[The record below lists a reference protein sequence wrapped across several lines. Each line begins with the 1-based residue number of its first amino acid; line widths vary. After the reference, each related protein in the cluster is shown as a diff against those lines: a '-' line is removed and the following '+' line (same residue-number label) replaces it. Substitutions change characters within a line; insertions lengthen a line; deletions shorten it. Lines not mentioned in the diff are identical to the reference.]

1 MLPVAAVAAPLA
13 THVKTLSAK
22 PRAHNPVTLVIIG
35 FVIIVKER
43 LSEKEVKLRALRPW
57 LKQTV
62 RRTTF
67 QNLPTMK
74 PFSSPV
80 RKKEKKKARITERT

>member
-1 MLPVAAVAAPLA
+1 MTFSAEPEAHIPV
-13 THVKTLSAK
+13 
-22 PRAHNPVTLVIIG
+22 NLVIIG
-35 FVIIVKER
+35 PGIIVKVR

-80 RKKEKKKARITERT
+80 RKKEKKKQE